1 MKTKAIYSIVLTA
14 AVILSSCEKVID
26 YELNTTTPK
35 LVIEANL
42 TNDSDYSVV
51 TLSKSKNFT
60 DNNTFEAV
68 SNALVIIT
76 DNAGNADTLKETQP
90 GTYKPLNMVGV
101 PGRAYYLTVKTDDE
115 VYTAESQMPQIVNID
130 SISFN
135 SINRFGEITIFP
147 APHYQDPANE
157 KNYYRFLEYV
167 DGERST
173 SIFISND
180 LLYDGQYVNQSLRS
194 FSDDLKIEPGKKV
207 EIVMM
212 TIDSN
217 VYDYFNSLSQI
228 SSGGG
233 PNQTGTPA
241 NPITNITG
249 GALGYFSACTIQ
261 RKSTI
266 YNP

>member
-1 MKTKAIYSIVLTA
+1 
-14 AVILSSCEKVID
+14 
-26 YELNTTTPK
+26 
-35 LVIEANL
+35 
-42 TNDSDYSVV
+42 
-51 TLSKSKNFT
+51 
-60 DNNTFEAV
+60 
-68 SNALVIIT
+68 
-76 DNAGNADTLKETQP
+76 
-90 GTYKPLNMVGV
+90 MVGV